1 MAETTAGWSRPPP
14 HSLVQETQVAQL
26 LEAGFRRENISTAV
40 MELVPPRECR
50 YYSFPRMITP
60 RVVKH

>member
-14 HSLVQETQVAQL
+14 HSLLQETQVAQL

-60 RVVKH
+60 CVVKH